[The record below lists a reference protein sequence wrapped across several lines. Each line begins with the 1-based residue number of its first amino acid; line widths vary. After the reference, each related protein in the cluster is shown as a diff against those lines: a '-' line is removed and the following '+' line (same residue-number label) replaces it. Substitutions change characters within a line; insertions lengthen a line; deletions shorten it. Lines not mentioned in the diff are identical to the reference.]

1 MTHEKNHIFAQ
12 EVISWYDLMTSS
24 NSEKNPFLR
33 REVDGFF
40 QTHEGGDF
48 YSKEKECSFSMGWKA
63 LLVTME
69 PKAPPPALSLGVL

>member
-1 MTHEKNHIFAQ
+1 MKKNHIFAQ
-12 EVISWYDLMTSS
+12 EVGSWYDLMTSS
-24 NSEKNPFLR
+24 ISEKNPFLR

-48 YSKEKECSFSMGWKA
+48 YSKEECSSSMGWTV

-69 PKAPPPALSLGVL
+69 PKALPPVLSLGVL